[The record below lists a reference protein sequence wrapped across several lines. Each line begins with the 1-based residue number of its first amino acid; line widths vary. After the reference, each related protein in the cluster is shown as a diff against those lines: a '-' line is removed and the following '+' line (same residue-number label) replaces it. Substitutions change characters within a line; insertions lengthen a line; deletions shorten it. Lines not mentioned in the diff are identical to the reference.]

1 LETKLGERGARLS
14 GGQKQRLGI
23 ARALYFNPELIVFD
37 ESTSA
42 LDLSTEKDI
51 INTIYEFKGHKTII
65 FATHKTSLLDNCDSV
80 IEILDSKLKVIQSYK
95 S

>member
-1 LETKLGERGARLS
+1 MGERGARLS

-23 ARALYFNPELIVFD
+23 ARALYYNPELIIFD

-51 INTIYEFKGHKTII
+51 INTIYELKGKKTII
-65 FATHKTSLLDNCDSV
+65 FATHKTSLLDNCDSI
-80 IEILDSKLKVIQSYK
+80 IEILDNQFKIIQS
-95 S
+95 